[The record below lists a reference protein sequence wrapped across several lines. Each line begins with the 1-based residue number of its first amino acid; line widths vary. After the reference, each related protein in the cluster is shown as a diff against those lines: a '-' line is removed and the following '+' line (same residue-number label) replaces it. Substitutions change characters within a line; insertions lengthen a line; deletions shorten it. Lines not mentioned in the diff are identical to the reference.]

1 MTAVAIAVGPEQRVL
16 AVRRARMLNRFSLVW
31 NGLEAVVALAAGIAA
46 GSVSLVG
53 FGLDS
58 VVEVSASVILAWRLS
73 REGEDCTQADDRR
86 ATRAVA
92 ISFLALGIYVGIEAT
107 RGLLAGDRPDA
118 SVIGVALAAISLVLM
133 PFVARAKRRVAP
145 ILGSQAQAAEANQT
159 QLCAVLSGVLLLGL
173 LANAVAG
180 WWWAD
185 GVAALGIAALA
196 LREASRTWRA
206 ESLADTCCH

>member
-1 MTAVAIAVGPEQRVL
+1 MTAVAVTVL
-16 AVRRARMLNRFSLVW
+16 PTERARAVRRARLLNRFSLTW
-31 NGLEAVVALAAGIAA
+31 NALEAGIALTAGIVA
-46 GSVSLVG
+46 GSISLIG

-58 VVEVSASVILAWRLS
+58 VVEVSGAVILAWRLAQ
-73 REGEDCTQADDRR
+73 EGDDCTQADDRR

-92 ISFLALGIYVGIEAT
+92 VSFFALGAYVAVQAT
-107 RGLLAGDRPDA
+107 RGLLVGHQPDA
-118 SVIGVALAAISLVLM
+118 STVGIVLASVSLVVM

-159 QLCAVLSGVLLLGL
+159 QLCAVLSGVVLVGL
-173 LANAVAG
+173 LANGVLG

-185 GVAALGIAALA
+185 GVAALGIALLA
-196 LREASRTWRA
+196 LREGVSAWRA